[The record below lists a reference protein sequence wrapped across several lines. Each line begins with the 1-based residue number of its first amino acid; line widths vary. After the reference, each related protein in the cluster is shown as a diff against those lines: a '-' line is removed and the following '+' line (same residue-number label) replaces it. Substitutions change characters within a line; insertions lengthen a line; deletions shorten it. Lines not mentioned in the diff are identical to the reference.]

1 MSSRRSLTTAYGRV
15 DRLKLEHLQ
24 ASFDTS
30 RLLAAVDVID
40 QLRARI
46 CDPEG
51 LRNDLLELHQMAVE
65 VINED
70 TPVVASRNEQGTIWE
85 HAVDLE
91 FAVSEFADQLREIA
105 DLVEELAALAPDE
118 DDTDEGEEEE

>member
-1 MSSRRSLTTAYGRV
+1 MRSHRSLTTVYGKV
-15 DRLKLEHLQ
+15 DRAKLEHLQ
-24 ASFDTS
+24 AAFDTS

-51 LRNDLLELHQMAVE
+51 LRNDLLTLHQMAME

-70 TPVVASRNEQGTIWE
+70 PPAVAAQSAQGAIWE
-85 HAVDLE
+85 HAVDVE
-91 FAVSEFADQLREIA
+91 FEVSEFADQLREIA

-118 DDTDEGEEEE
+118 DDTDEEEEEE